1 LCPLVHIQMLFEA
14 KPNLASLVDK
24 TGRLLLHYV
33 VGRDDVPYEGSVK
46 KGLNKFVTTLRG
58 VSSCLMRAESP
69 RERPQQILSPA
80 QPEIPPDIKKKPQQ
94 PSYKISHFQRIIT
107 MSNGQFWSTSH

>member
-1 LCPLVHIQMLFEA
+1 MLFEA

-69 RERPQQILSPA
+69 RERP
-80 QPEIPPDIKKKPQQ
+80 
-94 PSYKISHFQRIIT
+94 
-107 MSNGQFWSTSH
+107 